1 MSKFKLKKNKNT
13 PDVSTASLPDIVF
26 MLLFFFMTV
35 SVMKDDSLKVANEL
49 PNASEIKKLEK
60 KDHIITV
67 YVGKPEQPFDV
78 ILGTEPKIQVNDK
91 FVSIENFGLTILE
104 EINKRPEHLRPF
116 ITVSLKVDKKAS
128 MGLIS
133 DVKQELRKIN
143 ALKINYTTYQGDA
156 FQNILK

>member
-35 SVMKDDSLKVANEL
+35 SVLKDDSLKVANEL